1 MDFNLLKKAV
11 TNIEMPDDMSKRIV
25 ENVTNNKSATAIRVK
40 RNYNKPLTAMCACLA
55 AALIGLGLWKSGVFS
70 VTENNDDNGLVLI
83 SENDNAVSSAAE
95 IEKQPN
101 LIRINQ
107 VEAFSGDRKLGGDL
121 DINDFVK
128 MNEEELEEYY
138 GTKIFPQVPSDL
150 KSWHD
155 SGEYDYGIY
164 KRNKGSGEVY
174 YDLTVMNYS
183 NEDFS
188 KDLNIEIAK
197 GKLPA
202 SDVAFWEENFAKSLI
217 NGTEV
222 GIGQSSNGY
231 FYAEF
236 IYNNTGFR
244 IISSGLSQEEI
255 VSVIESLVS

>member
-1 MDFNLLKKAV
+1 MLHLSNGRKQLLQTFCRQV
-11 TNIEMPDDMSKRIV
+11 
-25 ENVTNNKSATAIRVK
+25 
-40 RNYNKPLTAMCACLA
+40 LCL
-55 AALIGLGLWKSGVFS
+55 
-70 VTENNDDNGLVLI
+70 NG
-83 SENDNAVSSAAE
+83 NDNAVSSAAE

-188 KDLNIEIAK
+188 RDLNIEIAK